1 MGLVGVILIIL
12 ACPAIVVMLKM
23 DKRVAFWAFFALGA
37 MPILSKGFNADAAL
51 IDLSLYPGHTK
62 GILLSL
68 TDALAAAI
76 AIHFWKVRKPTY
88 FIWIWVAYLVLNLPG
103 VFVSEFFLGSFSY
116 LSSPLKAMIYF
127 LACYAAMT
135 QGGMRPLLLGLGV
148 GVIANSY
155 STIENS
161 IAGQMQASGLI
172 GHRNTSGLVNNLA
185 IPPLLVAIVTWKRA
199 RIAALALAMSAAA
212 AVLGGSRAVIL
223 LYAATVGL
231 TLLAIM
237 LINPNK
243 RAKTITTFVVLGSL
257 AFVPAVAYK
266 MNERF
271 TYQGTGFTLEVDAER
286 VAFEHSAEMI
296 QADYPMGIG
305 HNQYAV
311 KANAGGYAERAGIS
325 WATLARLAIVHNSY
339 ALVRTEG
346 GPAALAALFLL
357 LGSIMWVSG
366 RQTFQRR
373 HNPERLY
380 AAATLVAIGIFAFHI
395 RYEWAIV
402 GMFAL
407 YPLGFMTAMLSYVA
421 LQSRRARQ
429 RMRRARVEANMQLAA
444 EAAE

>member
-12 ACPAIVVMLKM
+12 ACPAIVALLKM
-23 DKRVAFWAFFALGA
+23 DKRVAYWAFFALGA
-37 MPILSKGFNADAAL
+37 LPIVSKGFNADAAL
-51 IDLSLYPGHTK
+51 IDLAVYPGHTK

-76 AIHFWKVRKPTY
+76 VIHFWKVKKPAFFT
-88 FIWIWVAYLVLNLPG
+88 WIWVGYLALNLPG

-116 LSSPLKAMIYF
+116 LSSPAKAMLYF
-127 LACYAAMT
+127 LACYVAMT
-135 QGGMRPLLLGLGV
+135 KGGLRPLLLGLGV

-155 STIENS
+155 TTISNS
-161 IAGQMQASGLI
+161 FQGQMQASGLL

-185 IPPLLVAIVTWKRA
+185 IPPLLVAVVTWKKA
-199 RIAALALAMSAAA
+199 RIAALAIAAAAAA

-243 RAKTITTFVVLGSL
+243 RAKTITSLVVLGSL
-257 AFVPAVAYK
+257 AFIPAVVYK

-271 TYQGTGFTLEVDAER
+271 EQQGTSFTLEVDAER
-286 VAFEHSAEMI
+286 LAFERSAEMI
-296 QADYPMGIG
+296 RADYPMGIG

-325 WATLARLAIVHNSY
+325 WATLARLSIVHNSY
-339 ALVRTEG
+339 VLVLTEG

-357 LGSIMWVSG
+357 LGSMIWVSG

-373 HNPERLY
+373 HNPERLH
-380 AAATLVAIGIFAFHI
+380 AAAMLVAIGIFAFHI
-395 RYEWAIV
+395 KFEWAIV
-402 GMFAL
+402 GMVAL
-407 YPLGFMTAMLSYVA
+407 YPMGFMTAMLSYVA
-421 LQSRRARQ
+421 LQSRRASQ
-429 RMRRARVEANMQLAA
+429 RARRARVSANVPLAA